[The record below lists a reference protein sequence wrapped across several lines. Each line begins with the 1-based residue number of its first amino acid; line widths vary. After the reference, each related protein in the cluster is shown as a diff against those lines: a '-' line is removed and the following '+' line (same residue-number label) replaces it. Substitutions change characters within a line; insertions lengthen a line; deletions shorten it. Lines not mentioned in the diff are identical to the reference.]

1 MLPTRLS
8 DYQAVR
14 LAIRS
19 RFIHMATSLMVNDI
33 WDFSETYKD
42 IYTYVHVETYL
53 MHFKMKSYPH
63 FYLYFGKIWWI
74 NIGLRSIDMQLKIR
88 ILQDFFFMLTNM
100 HLIYVNTARSD
111 VLHVDNISCPE
122 GGGDRNMHQLCL
134 LKYK

>member
-1 MLPTRLS
+1 
-8 DYQAVR
+8 
-14 LAIRS
+14 
-19 RFIHMATSLMVNDI
+19 MVNDI

-53 MHFKMKSYPH
+53 MHT
-63 FYLYFGKIWWI
+63 YFGKIWWI

>member
-8 DYQAVR
+8 DYRAVR

-63 FYLYFGKIWWI
+63 FYLLWENLMNQYRSKINWHATENQNSSGIFFLCWQTCTSFI
-74 NIGLRSIDMQLKIR
+74 STQLEVM
-88 ILQDFFFMLTNM
+88 FCMLTTFLALKEEGTEICIN
-100 HLIYVNTARSD
+100 YV
-111 VLHVDNISCPE
+111 
-122 GGGDRNMHQLCL
+122 
-134 LKYK
+134 